1 MNCIDEVVIVYFY
14 AILISEDHIV
24 FVTLLGTATLEQERV
39 LTDKIE
45 GSGWKVF
52 SVRMVMAGEISFI
65 VKKPERAVQ
74 ERSNNE
80 VDFSKR
86 NLKGNSIETVAVKT
100 IANHIRVAVVEILV
114 NSEGE
119 TTGKREDVYLV
130 LMVTDGAV

>member
-1 MNCIDEVVIVYFY
+1 
-14 AILISEDHIV
+14 
-24 FVTLLGTATLEQERV
+24 
-39 LTDKIE
+39 
-45 GSGWKVF
+45 
-52 SVRMVMAGEISFI
+52 MVMAGEISFI